1 MKQTRPNGGI
11 GRHNGLKIRCSK
23 EREGSS
29 PSSATIMLT
38 PDPVAKWRSFKKV
51 AGHQSKGADDYL
63 AQASITGV
71 KICVQQ
77 SCRGMIESWYR
88 IGAGGVFFKWRL
100 E

>member
-38 PDPVAKWRSFKKV
+38 PDPVAKWRSFEKV
-51 AGHQSKGADDYL
+51 AGHQSKGTDDYL

-88 IGAGGVFFKWRL
+88 IGAGGVLFNWRL
-100 E
+100 Q

>member
-1 MKQTRPNGGI
+1 MRPNGGI

-38 PDPVAKWRSFKKV
+38 PDPVAKWRSFEKV
-51 AGHQSKGADDYL
+51 AGHQSKGTDDYL

>member
-1 MKQTRPNGGI
+1 MRPNGGI

-38 PDPVAKWRSFKKV
+38 PDPVAKWRSHAKV
-51 AGHQSKGADDYL
+51 AGHQLEGTDDYL
-63 AQASITGV
+63 TQASITGV

-88 IGAGGVFFKWRL
+88 IGAGGVLFNWRL
-100 E
+100 Q